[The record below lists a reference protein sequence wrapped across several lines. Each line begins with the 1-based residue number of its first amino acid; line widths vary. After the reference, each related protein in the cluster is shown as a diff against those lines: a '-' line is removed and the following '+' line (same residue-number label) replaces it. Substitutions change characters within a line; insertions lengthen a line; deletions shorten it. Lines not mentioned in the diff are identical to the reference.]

1 MDGTLWNPPLKSAA
15 KSLDGAI
22 VGGILLRYHVVM
34 STASNLA
41 PISVSD
47 YLQGEADARHR
58 HEYVEGVVYAMAGGT
73 NFHNLIGTNTTGSL
87 HGQLRGKRCRV
98 FNSDT
103 KVRVRLVRRTR
114 FYYPDAMV
122 VCQLNPGTD
131 KFQDAPAVIVE
142 VLSESTRRT
151 EENEK
156 RDAYLSI
163 DSLRVYVRL
172 EQSTAL
178 ASVDRYTHD
187 GFVREY
193 YQGLDAVVPLPEIE
207 CELPLSE
214 LYENVEF
221 VPETSADD
229 EA

>member
-1 MDGTLWNPPLKSAA
+1 
-15 KSLDGAI
+15 
-22 VGGILLRYHVVM
+22 
-34 STASNLA
+34 
-41 PISVSD
+41 
-47 YLQGEADARHR
+47 
-58 HEYVEGVVYAMAGGT
+58 
-73 NFHNLIGTNTTGSL
+73 
-87 HGQLRGKRCRV
+87 V

-103 KVRVRLVRRTR
+103 KVRVRLARGTR

-131 KFQDAPAVIVE
+131 TFQDAPLVIVE

-151 EENEK
+151 DENEK

-163 DSLRVYVRL
+163 NSLRVYVRV

-178 ASVDRYTHD
+178 VSVDRRTDD
-187 GFVREY
+187 GFGREY
-193 YQGLDAVVPLPEIE
+193 YQGLDAIIPIPEIE
-207 CELPLSE
+207 CELHVGE
-214 LYENVEF
+214 LYESVEF